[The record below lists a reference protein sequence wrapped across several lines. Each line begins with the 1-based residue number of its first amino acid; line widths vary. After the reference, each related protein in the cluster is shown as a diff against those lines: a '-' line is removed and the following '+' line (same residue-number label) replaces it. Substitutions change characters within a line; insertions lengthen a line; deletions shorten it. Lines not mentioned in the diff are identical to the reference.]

1 MARQVRCGHEDG
13 ASSVSSVIIV
23 CLSPRP
29 CRRCL
34 TPSNPADGQVRA
46 VEAIQHFAQHVS
58 RRVPEHHVL
67 AGPRVDG
74 SRAGDGFRADDDPG
88 WLQATCVSQSSI
100 QASDDRFWTPRRAS
114 LPRPKLVRRAMML
127 LCSDVIFPP
136 PRVAGTPRQQHQ
148 RQHHLQQKHFFE
160 SSISFLESSISRWF
174 HMGTM
179 RNPEFSQ
186 LVQRTSSAFPRLHS
200 TALAVQRFIVPALSS
215 ERTHCG
221 QRL

>member
-1 MARQVRCGHEDG
+1 MGFQRTATRCLQPASIFCRYGRSQQNGNGFSATKQCLQRNGACPNVMARQVRCGHEGG
-13 ASSVSSVIIV
+13 ASRVASVIIV

-34 TPSNPADGQVRA
+34 KPSHPTDGQV

-58 RRVPEHHVL
+58 RRMPEHHVL

-74 SRAGDGFRADDDPG
+74 SRAGDGFWADDDPG

-100 QASDDRFWTPRRAS
+100 QASDDRCWTPRRAS

-127 LCSDVIFPP
+127 LSSDVICPP

-148 RQHHLQQKHFFE
+148 RQNHLQRKHLFE
-160 SSISFLESSISRWF
+160 SSSSFSESSISR
-174 HMGTM
+174 G
-179 RNPEFSQ
+179 
-186 LVQRTSSAFPRLHS
+186 
-200 TALAVQRFIVPALSS
+200 
-215 ERTHCG
+215 
-221 QRL
+221 